1 MVLIGLT
8 RWYQEPPAEPDPF
21 RLLETQA
28 RLTRLSEE
36 MEKLDRTACV
46 GGRGYAPAFH
56 LRAAMLAYERTL
68 QEACW
73 LADLPITVDGRADRL
88 LAEVSLREAG
98 WTW

>member
-8 RWYQEPPAEPDPF
+8 RWYEPRPSGPDPF
-21 RLLETQA
+21 RVLETQA

-73 LADLPITVDGRADRL
+73 LADVPVTVDGTRRPPP
-88 LAEVSLREAG
+88 R
-98 WTW
+98 